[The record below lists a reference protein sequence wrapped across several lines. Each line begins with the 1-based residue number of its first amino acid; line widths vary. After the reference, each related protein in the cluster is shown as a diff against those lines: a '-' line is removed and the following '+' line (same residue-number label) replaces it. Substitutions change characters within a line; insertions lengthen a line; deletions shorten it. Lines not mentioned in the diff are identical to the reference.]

1 VLLPRFYPPFF
12 FGALAL
18 WLSAG
23 SLWAGSAEQD
33 WADVVAL
40 DAGPATQPRTAQEA
54 RTLALEQ
61 LDRQE
66 RTLRLFLKGHPE
78 DAHAF
83 EGRLRLSRLLQI
95 RGDVQGNTKAVEESR
110 QILEQLATLAKP
122 EQRVEVAFARVTF
135 LMRTMGKPTPEKRD
149 RLMEAA
155 RRFQREYPDDRRIPP
170 VLVELAKLYE
180 LQPKTMKTLL
190 TEALG
195 GTRDAE
201 LKTRI
206 FDDLKRVD
214 SLGQP
219 VALSGST
226 VEGANFEIGS
236 LKGHPVVLVFFARWS
251 IPSMESIETIKRD
264 LAQLPTDAVRMV
276 GVSLDSPPEAVSQWK
291 TQQARAWTILCDGR
305 GWESP
310 VVRGLGINALPT
322 VWLLDKQGRLRSL
335 NGLESF
341 LTQIRQLIHSH

>member
-1 VLLPRFYPPFF
+1 MPRFHSPLF
-12 FGALAL
+12 FGALL
-18 WLSAG
+18 LCLSAY

-40 DAGPATQPRTAQEA
+40 DAGPAAQPRTAREA
-54 RTLALEQ
+54 RALVLDQ

-66 RTLRLFLKGHPE
+66 RALRLFLNGHPE
-78 DAHAF
+78 DTRTF

-95 RGDVQGNTKAVEESR
+95 RGDVQGHTKAVEESR
-110 QILEQLATLAKP
+110 QILEQLAALAKP

-149 RLMEAA
+149 KLMEAA
-155 RRFQREYPDDRRIPP
+155 RRFQQEYPDDRRIPP

-180 LQPKTMKTLL
+180 LQPKTMKMLL
-190 TEALG
+190 TEAFA
-195 GTRDAE
+195 GTKDAE
-201 LKTRI
+201 LKERI
-206 FDDLKRVD
+206 SDDLKRVD

-226 VEGANFEIGS
+226 VEGANFDIGS
-236 LKGHPVVLVFFARWS
+236 LKGRPVVLVFFARWS
-251 IPSMESIETIKRD
+251 IPSMESIEALKRD
-264 LAQLPTDAVRMV
+264 LAQLPADAVRMV

-291 TQQARAWTILCDGR
+291 TQQAREWTILCDGR

-310 VVRGLGINALPT
+310 VARGLGINALPT
-322 VWLLDKQGRLRSL
+322 VWLLDRQGRLRSL
-335 NGLESF
+335 NGLESS

>member
-1 VLLPRFYPPFF
+1 MPRFYSPWFS
-12 FGALAL
+12 GALL
-18 WLSAG
+18 FLGWVHLLEAG
-23 SLWAGSAEQD
+23 SPDQD
-33 WADVVAL
+33 WAEVVAL

-54 RTLALEQ
+54 RSLALEQ

-66 RTLRLFLKGHPE
+66 RSLRLFLKEHPE

-95 RGDVQGNTKAVEESR
+95 RGDVQGNTKAVGEAR
-110 QILEQLATLAKP
+110 QILDQLVPVAKP
-122 EQRVEVAFARVTF
+122 EQRVEVAFAQVTF

-149 RLMEAA
+149 RLMESA
-155 RRFQREYPDDRRIPP
+155 RRFQREYPGERRIAP

-180 LQPKTMKTLL
+180 LQPGTMKRLL
-190 TEALG
+190 TEALVG
-195 GTRDAE
+195 ARDPQ
-201 LKTRI
+201 LKERI
-206 FDDLKRVD
+206 SDDLKRVD

-219 VALSGST
+219 VALSGAT
-226 VEGANFEIGS
+226 VEGANFEIAS
-236 LKGHPVVLVFFARWS
+236 LKGTPVVLVFFAQWS
-251 IPSMESIETIKRD
+251 IPSMESIESLKRD
-264 LAQLPTDAVRMV
+264 LAQLPPGAVRMV
-276 GVSLDSPPEAVSQWK
+276 GVSLDSAPEAVAQLK

-310 VVRGLGINALPT
+310 LVRGLGINALPT

-335 NGLESF
+335 NGLESS